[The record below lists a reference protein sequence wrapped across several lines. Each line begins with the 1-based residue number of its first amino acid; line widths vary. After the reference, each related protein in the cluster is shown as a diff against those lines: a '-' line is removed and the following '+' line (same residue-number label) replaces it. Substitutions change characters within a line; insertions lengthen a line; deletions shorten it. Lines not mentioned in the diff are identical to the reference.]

1 MLRDFVEVACLPE
14 LPGQDPGQF
23 GLVSITYTASIKLLE
38 LLANFAGAL
47 SCAFHYSFISKLVLF
62 LVLKIVLMIVLFL
75 VLNFVLMIVLF
86 LVLKIVLMIVLFLV
100 LEIVLMIVLFLV
112 LEIVLMIVLFL
123 VLEIVLMIVL
133 FLVLNFVLM
142 IVIPGFFDAQPAFAK
157 LWPVLL
163 LDRPGSRAPRPKLP
177 RAKQPEFA
185 KPAGLGFFC
194 TDPET
199 PGLNSEA

>member
-1 MLRDFVEVACLPE
+1 
-14 LPGQDPGQF
+14 
-23 GLVSITYTASIKLLE
+23 
-38 LLANFAGAL
+38 
-47 SCAFHYSFISKLVLF
+47 
-62 LVLKIVLMIVLFL
+62 
-75 VLNFVLMIVLF
+75 
-86 LVLKIVLMIVLFLV
+86 
-100 LEIVLMIVLFLV
+100 
-112 LEIVLMIVLFL
+112 
-123 VLEIVLMIVL
+123 MIVL

-142 IVIPGFFDAQPAFAK
+142 IVIPGFFDAQSAFAK

-199 PGLNSEA
+199 PDLNSEAATFSPTSGLRPVCPFLNPVSANQLGSSTPRLLHPGSSAAKLKPKSLTNPKPQGRNSKLRARNLEPHIRTLRQACPKL